1 MSDLFVPHL
10 ISSTRSAYFDSGAT
24 TSTSGGPTVASST
37 GTSLLVTM
45 DAAKAEIAKAKAQHA
60 KNQQQRSKAPEDT
73 TVRAKPAREEAA
85 APAASAPVA
94 DSPAPVAAAPAA
106 APTVVKSRGAPI
118 VADAIEFVL
127 PTKSAPAEPQ
137 LT

>member
-1 MSDLFVPHL
+1 M
-10 ISSTRSAYFDSGAT
+10 
-24 TSTSGGPTVASST
+24 
-37 GTSLLVTM
+37 
-45 DAAKAEIAKAKAQHA
+45 
-60 KNQQQRSKAPEDT
+60 
-73 TVRAKPAREEAA
+73 RAKPAREEAA

-118 VADAIEFVL
+118 VTDGIEFVL
-127 PTKSAPAEPQ
+127 PTKSAPVELQ